1 MFNSR
6 YSLSK
11 LAIASIS
18 NLFIKNCME
27 PICKTDRLKPITA
40 IDSILFYRYLDSG
53 NCYTFAVEN
62 INYLKVVEIWD
73 FILQYFSVLLQF

>member
-1 MFNSR
+1 
-6 YSLSK
+6 
-11 LAIASIS
+11 
-18 NLFIKNCME
+18 ME

-40 IDSILFYRYLDSG
+40 IDSILFYRYLDSE

-73 FILQYFSVLLQF
+73 FILHYFSVLLQF